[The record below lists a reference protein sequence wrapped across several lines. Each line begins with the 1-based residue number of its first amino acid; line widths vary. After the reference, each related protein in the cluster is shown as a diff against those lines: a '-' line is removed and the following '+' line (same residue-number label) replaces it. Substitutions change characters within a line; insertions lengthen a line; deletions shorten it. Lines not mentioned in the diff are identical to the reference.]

1 MRALLVA
8 FFATELTKTREMKP
22 SVLDSGCP
30 VWAVLP
36 PLLVERIERHY
47 NLLYGEGFTGSNA
60 LAKFCSEFVTDVA
73 FRERI
78 RTKASELQ
86 PVVFD
91 SQDPSWGLWPIDPEE
106 CAGIGFFLGLVL
118 EDSLNE
124 SLADL
129 PEPRLAFLDEEVA
142 SSGRSLEE
150 IFIEMLIE
158 SKSLAADPAE

>member
-1 MRALLVA
+1 
-8 FFATELTKTREMKP
+8 MKP
-22 SVLDSGCP
+22 SAPDFSWP

-36 PLLVERIERHY
+36 PLLVDRIGRHY
-47 NLLYGEGFTGSNA
+47 DLLYGDASNA
-60 LAKFCSEFVTDVA
+60 LAKFCSEFITDAA

-78 RTKASELQ
+78 QTKARELQ

-118 EDSLNE
+118 EDSLSE
-124 SLADL
+124 YVADL
-129 PEPRLAFLDEEVA
+129 PEASITFLEKEVVNC
-142 SSGRSLEE
+142 GRSLEE

-158 SKSLAADPAE
+158 AKSLAADPAE